1 MNVTIINAADSNVF
15 KTLKLKSLKEMTAN
29 KPTFEVDLDM
39 IKNAP
44 AFTGVT
50 QANAASPVLAANNR
64 DTFEKSAEDELTVET
79 EEVMDYESSLD
90 FKISAGM
97 TREQLA
103 THYGDLGKKLDE
115 AYANGE
121 YTEEEYNDLN
131 SQLMESYDK
140 AITRCERRAAASEI
154 DKAEMQKKQAETM
167 EVSTR
172 RRRGWTFI
180 ESLLAGMGVEI
191 KVSYEDCREKA
202 TLDMSELGDI
212 IHELTESLKNGPDED
227 YTGEKMT
234 REQQHN
240 EDIKAMIA
248 RRERLTDEF
257 VAENI
262 NTDRDAMV
270 SMMNTVRQGGELLGG
285 RDEVYG
291 EKQVQTWFLE
301 GYTPLPN
308 NIVEYTKLN
317 PMM

>member
-1 MNVTIINAADSNVF
+1 MNVTIVNAADSNVF
-15 KTLKLKSLKEMTAN
+15 RSLKEITAN

-50 QANAASPVLAANNR
+50 QVNVAPPVLAANNR
-64 DTFEKSAEDELTVET
+64 DTFEKSAEDELTVDT

-103 THYGDLGKKLDE
+103 THFGDLGKKLDE
-115 AYANGE
+115 EYAAGK
-121 YTEEEYNDLN
+121 YTEDEYNDLN
-131 SQLMESYDK
+131 SELMESYDN
-140 AITRCERRAAASEI
+140 AITRCERRAAAAEV
-154 DKAEMQKKQAETM
+154 DKAEMLQKQAETM
-167 EVSTR
+167 EVNTR
-172 RRRGWTFI
+172 RRRGWSNI
-180 ESLLAGMGVEI
+180 EKILAGMGVEI
-191 KVSYEDCREKA
+191 KDSFENCRERE
-202 TLDMSELGDI
+202 TLDMGELGQI

-234 REQQHN
+234 PEQQRN

-285 RDEVYG
+285 RDEIYG
-291 EKQVQTWFLE
+291 EKQAQTWFVE

-308 NIVEYTKLN
+308 DLVEYMKLN
-317 PMM
+317 PYM